1 MGEPLLFSELTRRA
15 VLDMA
20 ADGERM
26 DGRAIDEMRNVDIQ
40 TGVIKNAGGSAL
52 VALGNTKVLAGIK
65 LGLGNPF
72 PDRPNEGA
80 LSTGAELSPLASS
93 EFEAGP
99 PSPEAVEVARVTDR
113 IIRESE
119 TLDLKK
125 LCITP
130 GERVWSVFMDI
141 YTLDM
146 DGNLFDASSLAC
158 MAALLTTTMP
168 KLEVEKEDK
177 YKVIYEEQAGPLPL
191 TCRPVGVTHAKLGN
205 TIVVDPTDLEEKIM
219 GSRMTFGLKDENTI
233 CAIQKGN
240 VGFLTDGEVESIV
253 ERSFAKAKALRDLLP
268 PLVG

>member
-26 DGRAIDEMRNVDIQ
+26 DGRAIDESRAVNIQ
-40 TGVIKNAGGSAL
+40 TGVIKNADGSAL
-52 VALGNTKVLAGIK
+52 VSLGNTKVIAGVK
-65 LGLGNPF
+65 LGLGSPF
-72 PDRPNEGA
+72 PDRPDEGA

-93 EFEAGP
+93 EFESGP
-99 PSPEAVEVARVTDR
+99 PSAEAVEVARVTDR

-130 GERVWSVFMDI
+130 GEKVWSVFMDI

-146 DGNLFDASSLAC
+146 DGNLFDASSLGC
-158 MAALLTTTMP
+158 MAALLTASMP
-168 KLEVEKEDK
+168 KLEHEGDK
-177 YKVIYEEQAGPLPL
+177 YNVIYEERAGPLPL

-219 GSRMTFGLKDENTI
+219 GSRMTFGLKDDSAI

-240 VGFLTDGEVESIV
+240 VGFLTDGEIDSIV
-253 ERSFAKAKALRDLLP
+253 ERSFAKAKVLRELLP
-268 PLVG
+268 PLK

>member
-15 VLDMA
+15 VLDTA

-26 DGRAIDEMRNVDIQ
+26 DGRAVDEVRHVDIQ
-40 TGVIKNAGGSAL
+40 TGAIKNADGSAL
-52 VALGNTKVLAGIK
+52 VSLGNTKVIAGVK
-65 LGLGNPF
+65 LGLGSPF
-72 PDRPNEGA
+72 PDRPDEGA

-99 PSPEAVEVARVTDR
+99 PSAEAVEVARVTDR

-130 GERVWSVFMDI
+130 GEKVWSVFMDI

-168 KLEVEKEDK
+168 KLEQEGDK
-177 YKVIYEEQAGPLPL
+177 YKVIYEERTGPLPL

-219 GSRMTFGLKDENTI
+219 SARMTLGLKDESTI

-240 VGFLTDGEVESIV
+240 IGFLTDGEIDSIV
-253 ERSFAKAKALRDLLP
+253 ERSFSKAKALRQLLP
-268 PLVG
+268 ALQ